1 MKKHVTYQ
9 NGLHPTAKLL
19 FIISYLLFIISSE
32 PAAAQ
37 KKRAVSAKAST
48 IDNIEQA
55 RQALAVYDFEQAES
69 SLDKEITALKRKKK
83 STALADS
90 LLARAHQGKMKLH
103 ATERI
108 VVIDSIVCAKAAV
121 LKAIHISHESGRLDT
136 YASTYHTGRQAPHSA
151 LLEPTLYENE
161 FGNKRYLCL
170 PASHQLAVSDK
181 IGDRWSEPTPLTGL
195 TDEEE
200 EDEDAETS
208 TAQNFPFLLSD
219 GITLYYAATGP
230 ESLGGFDIF
239 VTRSDGE
246 DGSFLKPENVGFP
259 YNSPANDYLLAIDEF
274 NQLGYFVSDRHQPA
288 DSACIYVFI
297 PNETRQLYGDDIS
310 ERELRDRARLAAIRD
325 TWDFAATEE
334 GTPQQIVKAARQ
346 RLTDLR
352 NGTAAGATSTADF
365 VFPIDDART
374 YTRLSDF
381 RSPIAREKMKQW
393 VRLNKDIA
401 TDATMLE
408 RLRDNYATAKPAERK
423 QLSTTILQLEATYYP
438 QLEQLS
444 QLAKEIRNAEIGTR

>member
-1 MKKHVTYQ
+1 MKEHMTFK
-9 NGLHPTAKLL
+9 NSLHPTAKLL

-37 KKRAVSAKAST
+37 KQKRAVSPKAPT
-48 IDNIEQA
+48 ISNIEQA
-55 RQALAVYDFEQAES
+55 RQALDVYDFELAES
-69 SLDKEITALKRKKK
+69 SLEKEIAALKRKKK
-83 STALADS
+83 STAVADS
-90 LLARAHQGKMKLH
+90 LLARAHQGMMKLH

-108 VVIDSIVCAKAAV
+108 VVIDSIVCSKAAV

-136 YASTYHTGRQAPHSA
+136 YASTYHTGRQAPYSA

-161 FGNKRYLCL
+161 FGNKRYLSL

-195 TDEEE
+195 IDDNEH
-200 EDEDAETS
+200 EDSDTA

-230 ESLGGFDIF
+230 ESLGGLDIF

-274 NQLGYFVSDRHQPA
+274 KQLGYFVSDRHQPA

-310 ERELRDRARLAAIRD
+310 ERELRDRARLTAIRD

-352 NGTAAGATSTADF
+352 NGTAAGTTSTADF
-365 VFPIDDART
+365 VFPIDDTRT
-374 YTRLSDF
+374 YTRLADF
-381 RSPIAREKMKQW
+381 RSPVAREKMKQW
-393 VRLNKDIA
+393 VHLNKDIT

-408 RLRDNYATAKPAERK
+408 RLRDNYATAKPVERK

-444 QLAKEIRNAEIGTR
+444 QLAKEIRNEEIGTR